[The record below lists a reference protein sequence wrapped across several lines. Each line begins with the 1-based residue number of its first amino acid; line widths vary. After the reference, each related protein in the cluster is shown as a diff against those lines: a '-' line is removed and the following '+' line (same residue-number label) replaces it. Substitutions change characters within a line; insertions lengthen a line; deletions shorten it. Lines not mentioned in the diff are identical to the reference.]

1 MIERIGAVKGQ
12 AAPVGPFSPA
22 VVAGGFVFTSGQIPT
37 DANGDIPEG
46 FSAQVERTID
56 NLEAVLIAAGSGL
69 DLIVKASGFLADPAH
84 LEEYNRVYDRR
95 IGASRPAR
103 TTVGVQLWGVALEI
117 DCIARVRE
125 A

>member
-1 MIERIGAVKGQ
+1 MIERVSAVEGL

-37 DANGDIPEG
+37 DAQGLVPATFAE
-46 FSAQVERTID
+46 QVEQTID
-56 NLEAVLIAAGSGL
+56 NLEAVLVAAGSGL

-95 IGASRPAR
+95 IGGARPAR
-103 TTVGVQLWGVALEI
+103 TTVCVSLWGVALEI
-117 DCIARVRE
+117 DCIARVRG